1 MKLAFCVLVA
11 LCVVGAANG
20 ASLTSAVRLQDHV
33 AQGTSKVTRTALAAR
48 IATADRRLKNDKCE
62 CASRVRLRAM
72 RGLKRRDRESGGL
85 GAETGRASVSV
96 AVIMVLCVCVCVCV
110 CV

>member
-11 LCVVGAANG
+11 LCVVGAATG

-33 AQGTSKVTRTALAAR
+33 AQGTSKVARTALAAR

-72 RGLKRRDRESGGL
+72 RARKSRGSG
-85 GAETGRASVSV
+85 ERA
-96 AVIMVLCVCVCVCV
+96 A
-110 CV
+110 